1 MTTFHFEKALLPD
14 GWADNVSVTVNPDGV
29 IGQIIADSDLSG
41 IADGDSA
48 ESFVIPGAALPGMP
62 NLHSHAFQRAMAGLG
77 EISGPARDDAE
88 PDSFWTWRQVMY
100 GFLGSLT
107 PDHMEAIAFKLYV
120 DMLKAGYTS
129 VAEFHYVHHN
139 PDGTP
144 YDDRAETSHRTIAAA
159 TRAGIG
165 ITQLPVL
172 YNHGGFGGQAPT
184 DGQRRFLNNADE
196 FIQIVSALYSGYA
209 DNPQI
214 RIGIAPHSLRAVT
227 PELLGDVIG
236 SLNGFD
242 ANAPI
247 HIHIAEQT
255 REVDDCL
262 AWSGQRPVAWLL
274 DHQAVDQRWCLIH
287 ATHMTDAETDGM
299 AKAGAVAGLCPATEA
314 NLGDGIF
321 PAVRFAAQGG
331 IWGIGSD
338 SHISVNM
345 KEELRWLEY
354 GQRLIHR
361 QRTVL
366 AGGPGK
372 STGRAL
378 YEAALNGGARACAR
392 PVGAI
397 AEGRRADII
406 VLNTEKTP
414 LAGLSG
420 DTLLDAWLFACD
432 INPISDVFV
441 GGKQIVSDG
450 IHAKENKAEAGMRAV
465 MEKLLTD

>member
-1 MTTFHFEKALLPD
+1 MTTLHLESALLPD
-14 GWADNVSVTVNPDGV
+14 GWADNVTVTVDPNGA
-29 IGQIIADSDLSG
+29 IERILADSDPK
-41 IADGDSA
+41 DGLL
-48 ESFVIPGAALPGMP
+48 VPGAALPGMP

-77 EISGPARDDAE
+77 ETSGPARDDGT

-100 GFLGSLT
+100 GFLGELT

-144 YDDRAETSHRTIAAA
+144 YDDRAETSRRTIAAA
-159 TRAGIG
+159 ARAGIG

-196 FIQIVSALYSGYA
+196 FMAIVAALHA
-209 DNPQI
+209 DTTDDPQV

-227 PELLGDVIG
+227 PELLDDVINA
-236 SLNGFD
+236 LKNID
-242 ANAPI
+242 ATSPI

-262 AWSGQRPVAWLL
+262 AWSGQRPVEWLL
-274 DHQAVDQRWCLIH
+274 DHQAVDDRWCLIH
-287 ATHMTDAETDGM
+287 ATHMTDGETDGV
-299 AKAGAVAGLCPATEA
+299 ARIGAVAGLCPATEA
-314 NLGDGIF
+314 NLGDGVF
-321 PAVRFAAQGG
+321 PAVRYAAQGG
-331 IWGIGSD
+331 VWGIGSD

-361 QRTVL
+361 QRTLL
-366 AGGPGK
+366 AGGAER

-378 YEAALNGGARACAR
+378 YEAALNGGTRACAR

-397 AEGRRADII
+397 AEGRRADFI
-406 VLNTEKTP
+406 VLNTQKLP

-420 DTLLDAWLFACD
+420 DALIDAWLFACD
-432 INPISDVFV
+432 TNPVCDVFV
-441 GGKQIVSDG
+441 GGKQVVSDG
-450 IHAKENKAEAGMRAV
+450 IHAREAKAETDMQAV
-465 MEKLLTD
+465 MKSLTRSS